1 VRQRDEIR
9 AERRALARE
18 HDGRFPEQAAA
29 SVERLTENAKARA
42 AGALVELVANAAMDG
57 NMRLALPADASNPK
71 LPQLVVLYILQ
82 SDAFK
87 TWLHENVM
95 EIVSGFAS
103 PMSLQEYQRR
113 LAELEDELVEAERED
128 RRSPLLA
135 ERALIDEQLQALE
148 TD

>member
-18 HDGRFPEQAAA
+18 HDGRFPERAAA

-113 LAELEDELVEAERED
+113 LAELEDELAEAERED
-128 RRSPLLA
+128 KRSPLL
-135 ERALIDEQLQALE
+135 EQRRLVDEQLQALE